1 MSNTL
6 TLGQPTF
13 LREVEARSGTLVSA
27 CLQCHKCASGCPV
40 GTESDVTSSQV
51 MRMIHLGLEDEVLGS
66 RAIWLCASCAACT
79 ARCPQGID
87 IAGVMDALRILAV
100 ERAAALGDTHGKAF
114 RRSFLASVRRHGRV
128 YEVGMMMAYK
138 LRTGHLF
145 ADADKAPRMLAKGKL
160 PLLPNRSGS
169 AKAVRDAFRRA
180 QEEDKQP

>member
-1 MSNTL
+1 MASSQWN
-6 TLGQPTF
+6 GPAF

-40 GTESDVTSSQV
+40 GTETDLTSSQI
-51 MRMIHLGLEDEVLGS
+51 MRMVHLGLEDEVLGS

-87 IAGVMDALRILAV
+87 IAGAMDALRILAV
-100 ERAAALGDTHGKAF
+100 ERAAALGDTHGTAF

-138 LRTGHLF
+138 LRTGDLL
-145 ADADKAPRMLAKGKL
+145 ADVDKVPQMLSKGKL
-160 PLLPNRSGS
+160 SLFPKRSG
-169 AKAVRDAFRRA
+169 AVGEVREVFKRA
-180 QEEDKQP
+180 EEEDRKS